1 MTDNLWILFAAAGI
15 MVAVIG
21 GLSLLGDHY
30 TLNNIK
36 SKTVG
41 DGQHGTARWA
51 TDAELRKTY
60 ALVPFQVL
68 DWRAGKYLPEAQ
80 GLVLGSTSGKHGITA
95 LVDKDDVHCLMI
107 GASGVGKTA
116 YFLYPNLEY
125 ACACGMSFFASDTKG
140 DLARNYGAVAARYYG
155 YHVSVV
161 DLRNPTRSDG
171 YNLLTL
177 INHYGYVY
185 AATYSACRE
194 KRRQRLREL
203 PREITP
209 SNNMTLPEAVELFFV
224 EREQKRKLKESTVS
238 RYRYVVRQYIQPQ
251 LGAAPLYA
259 LTEQRVADFYRKLQ
273 EQGLS
278 AKSTRDVGVLL
289 RAILRM
295 AAKRGCFCTG
305 LNAELPAYRKRQV
318 EIFTEPEILR
328 LAHHIVNEPDLTGL
342 GVLLTLNSGLRLG
355 ELCAL
360 RWSDIDLH
368 AGFVRVEREVQRI
381 YEKGC
386 TRLIVQPPKSESSL
400 RRIPLP
406 TDILSLLAAHRPEN
420 AGSFCLLTSSGD
432 PLEPRT
438 MQNRYRSL
446 LKRAGVPYRNFHA
459 LRHTYAT
466 RCIEQNVDVKS
477 VSEMLGHSDV
487 RITLQTYV
495 HVSLRHKQQ
504 AVQSICFLP
513 ICGNADLAPSEIPS
527 GAAKAAARHGAAAQ
541 IP

>member
-1 MTDNLWILFAAAGI
+1 MARRGE
-15 MVAVIG
+15 
-21 GLSLLGDHY
+21 
-30 TLNNIK
+30 NIYK
-36 SKTVG
+36 RG
-41 DGQHGTARWA
+41 DGRWEGRYIRGR
-51 TDAELRKTY
+51 TPEG
-60 ALVPFQVL
+60 
-68 DWRAGKYLPEAQ
+68 RAQ
-80 GLVLGSTSGKHGITA
+80 
-95 LVDKDDVHCLMI
+95 
-107 GASGVGKTA
+107 
-116 YFLYPNLEY
+116 
-125 ACACGMSFFASDTKG
+125 
-140 DLARNYGAVAARYYG
+140 
-155 YHVSVV
+155 
-161 DLRNPTRSDG
+161 
-171 YNLLTL
+171 
-177 INHYGYVY
+177 YGYVY

-238 RYRYVVRQYIQPQ
+238 RYRYVVQQYIQPQ

-259 LTEQRVADFYRKLQ
+259 LTKQRVADFYRKLQ
-273 EQGLS
+273 GHGLS

-305 LNAELPAYRKRQV
+305 VNAELPVCKKRQV

-368 AGFVRVEREVQRI
+368 AGFLRVEREVQRI

-386 TRLIVQPPKSESSL
+386 TRLIMQPPKSESSL

-513 ICGNADLAPSEIPS
+513 ISGNADLAPSEIPS

-541 IP
+541 VS

>member
-1 MTDNLWILFAAAGI
+1 MPRRGE
-15 MVAVIG
+15 
-21 GLSLLGDHY
+21 
-30 TLNNIK
+30 NIYK
-36 SKTVG
+36 
-41 DGQHGTARWA
+41 
-51 TDAELRKTY
+51 
-60 ALVPFQVL
+60 
-68 DWRAGKYLPEAQ
+68 
-80 GLVLGSTSGKHGITA
+80 
-95 LVDKDDVHCLMI
+95 
-107 GASGVGKTA
+107 
-116 YFLYPNLEY
+116 
-125 ACACGMSFFASDTKG
+125 
-140 DLARNYGAVAARYYG
+140 
-155 YHVSVV
+155 
-161 DLRNPTRSDG
+161 RSDG
-171 YNLLTL
+171 RWEGRYIRGRTPEGRAQ
-177 INHYGYVY
+177 YGYVY

-209 SNNMTLPEAVELFFV
+209 SNNLTLPEAVDMFFA
-224 EREQKRKLKESTVS
+224 ERERKLKESTVS

-251 LGAAPLYA
+251 LGTAPLYT
-259 LTEQRVADFYRKLQ
+259 LTEQRVADSYRKLQ

-289 RAILRM
+289 RAILRT
-295 AAKRGCFCTG
+295 ASKRGCFCTG
-305 LNAELPAYRKRQV
+305 LNAELPAYKKRQV

-328 LAHHIVNEPDLTGL
+328 LAHYIMDKPDPTGL

-368 AGFVRVEREVQRI
+368 AGFLRVEREVQRL
-381 YEKGC
+381 YEKGH
-386 TRLIVQPPKSESSL
+386 TRLVVQPPKSESSC

-406 TDILSLLAAHRPEN
+406 ADMLSLLATYKPKN

-513 ICGNADLAPSEIPS
+513 VGNFAPSEVPS
-527 GAAKAAARHGAAAQ
+527 GAAKTAARQGAAAQ
-541 IP
+541 VS

>member
-1 MTDNLWILFAAAGI
+1 MFGSLVVDRTDINANTDAHRG
-15 MVAVIG
+15 
-21 GLSLLGDHY
+21 
-30 TLNNIK
+30 
-36 SKTVG
+36 G
-41 DGQHGTARWA
+41 DGNLAEVLALRGSRLQLVELVDESHQVLLEAVSREGGT
-51 TDAELRKTY
+51 TDRGVDDTSLVGAEL
-60 ALVPFQVL
+60 
-68 DWRAGKYLPEAQ
+68 
-80 GLVLGSTSGKHGITA
+80 
-95 LVDKDDVHCLMI
+95 
-107 GASGVGKTA
+107 
-116 YFLYPNLEY
+116 
-125 ACACGMSFFASDTKG
+125 
-140 DLARNYGAVAARYYG
+140 
-155 YHVSVV
+155 
-161 DLRNPTRSDG
+161 
-171 YNLLTL
+171 
-177 INHYGYVY
+177 
-185 AATYSACRE
+185 
-194 KRRQRLREL
+194 
-203 PREITP
+203 
-209 SNNMTLPEAVELFFV
+209 
-224 EREQKRKLKESTVS
+224 
-238 RYRYVVRQYIQPQ
+238 
-251 LGAAPLYA
+251 
-259 LTEQRVADFYRKLQ
+259 
-273 EQGLS
+273 
-278 AKSTRDVGVLL
+278 
-289 RAILRM
+289 
-295 AAKRGCFCTG
+295 
-305 LNAELPAYRKRQV
+305 
-318 EIFTEPEILR
+318 
-328 LAHHIVNEPDLTGL
+328 DLTGL

-368 AGFVRVEREVQRI
+368 AGFLRVEREVQRI

-477 VSEMLGHSDV
+477 ISEMLGHSDV

-527 GAAKAAARHGAAAQ
+527 GAAKAAARHGAAARVS
-541 IP
+541 

>member
-1 MTDNLWILFAAAGI
+1 MARRGE
-15 MVAVIG
+15 
-21 GLSLLGDHY
+21 
-30 TLNNIK
+30 NIYK
-36 SKTVG
+36 RG
-41 DGQHGTARWA
+41 DGRWEGRYIRGR
-51 TDAELRKTY
+51 TPEG
-60 ALVPFQVL
+60 
-68 DWRAGKYLPEAQ
+68 RAQ
-80 GLVLGSTSGKHGITA
+80 
-95 LVDKDDVHCLMI
+95 
-107 GASGVGKTA
+107 
-116 YFLYPNLEY
+116 
-125 ACACGMSFFASDTKG
+125 
-140 DLARNYGAVAARYYG
+140 
-155 YHVSVV
+155 
-161 DLRNPTRSDG
+161 
-171 YNLLTL
+171 
-177 INHYGYVY
+177 YGYVY

-209 SNNMTLPEAVELFFV
+209 SNNMTLPEAVDLFFA
-224 EREQKRKLKESTVS
+224 ERGRKLKESTAS

-259 LTEQRVADFYRKLQ
+259 LTEQRVANFYRKLQ

-318 EIFTEPEILR
+318 EIFTEPEIVQ
-328 LAHHIVNEPDLTGL
+328 LAHHIMDEPDLTGL

-368 AGFVRVEREVQRI
+368 AGFLRVEREVQRI
-381 YEKGC
+381 YEKGH
-386 TRLIVQPPKSESSL
+386 TRLVVQPPKSESSC

-406 TDILSLLAAHRPEN
+406 ADMLSLLAAYKPKR
-420 AGSFCLLTSSGD
+420 AGDTCLLLTGTAA
-432 PLEPRT
+432 PIEPRT
-438 MQNRYRSL
+438 MQNRYKSL
-446 LKRAGVPYRNFHA
+446 LKRAGIPYRNFHA

-466 RCIEQNVDVKS
+466 RCIEQYVDVKS

-513 ICGNADLAPSEIPS
+513 ICGGDFAPSEIPS

-541 IP
+541 VS